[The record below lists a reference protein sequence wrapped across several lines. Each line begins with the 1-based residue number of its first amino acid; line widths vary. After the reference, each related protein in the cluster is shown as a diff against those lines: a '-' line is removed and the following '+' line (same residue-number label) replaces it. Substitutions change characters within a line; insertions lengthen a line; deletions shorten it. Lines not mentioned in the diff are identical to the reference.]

1 MSDLLFACYF
11 MKNIICTLLH
21 FRIFLKKN
29 HDIVDPLEKLS
40 PLKCLTNTVSKLI
53 ENGYLLFDKL
63 HINDTSK
70 NTYMHLMKM

>member
-1 MSDLLFACYF
+1 M
-11 MKNIICTLLH
+11 TLL
-21 FRIFLKKN
+21 N
-29 HDIVDPLEKLS
+29 VDPLEKLP

-70 NTYMHLMKM
+70 NTYLHLMKM